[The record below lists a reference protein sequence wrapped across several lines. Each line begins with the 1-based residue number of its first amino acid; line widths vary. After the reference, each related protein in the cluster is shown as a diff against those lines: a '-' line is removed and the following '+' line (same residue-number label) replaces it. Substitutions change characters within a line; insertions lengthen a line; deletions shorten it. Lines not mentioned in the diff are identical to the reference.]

1 MEEWTNLS
9 RKEELMNELKRTTSF
24 KPNEV
29 EKIYNDFLKISG
41 KRRENKSEGF
51 VDLREFLEIMK

>member
-41 KRRENKSEGF
+41 KRRENKLEGF